1 MASYLNEKVDSNG
14 SFLVKSTGAI
24 QYQGLTSG
32 DNNQI
37 ATYDADNGALTSSN
51 LEDLIDQ
58 FEFFFC
64 VSQYESSEPDTR
76 PEPEKGELE
85 RGDLWTDTAT
95 NFIYIWDGSD
105 WIAIRSP
112 DGNPVGTVISNLSLV
127 APAGYLACDGADIP
141 AQYTQ
146 LIALSSNGKTPSIN
160 PGSGLFAY
168 IKF

>member
-1 MASYLNEKVDSNG
+1 MASYLNEQVDSNG

-24 QYQGLTSG
+24 QYQGITSG

-37 ATYDADNGALTSSN
+37 AAYDGNNGALVSVN
-51 LEDLIDQ
+51 LEDLIEQ
-58 FEFFFC
+58 FKFFFC

-105 WIAIRSP
+105 WIQINTP
-112 DGNPVGTVISNLSLV
+112 GNTPVGTVISNVSLV
-127 APAGYLACDGADIP
+127 APAGYLPCDGSPIP
-141 AQYTQ
+141 PEYTALLA
-146 LIALSSNGKTPSIN
+146 LIPGATTPSVN

-168 IKF
+168 IKY